1 MGAPAQWQRPGA
13 RRAADRP
20 RAAGALREQVGIQKK
35 LGVSIELRVATHRL
49 ACSHNA
55 GPAELGRRLFQ
66 VLGQA
71 ARMTSS
77 FRLGICCEARRP
89 ALASAPAQ
97 FYART

>member
-20 RAAGALREQVGIQKK
+20 RVAGALREQVGIQKK

-77 FRLGICCEARRP
+77 FRSGSVVRP
-89 ALASAPAQ
+89 AGLL
-97 FYART
+97 

>member
-20 RAAGALREQVGIQKK
+20 RAAGGPRKQVGIQKK
-35 LGVSIELRVATHRL
+35 LGLSIELRVATHRL

-55 GPAELGRRLFQ
+55 GLFQ

-77 FRLGICCEARRP
+77 FRSGFVVRP
-89 ALASAPAQ
+89 AGLL
-97 FYART
+97 